1 MEQNESYYELGK
13 WIPSAALFIT
23 WPKEKW
29 VYLGLKANCLWSWPT
44 TLTRFS
50 EPQIKLFFM
59 WFFFSLLINFWQHY
73 IDRKKI
79 HHENN
84 YWSFGEF
91 QGKFIKWEHLFNTT
105 RGCWEELW
113 NFLGDTWSFPGGS
126 AELLWANCHSFRVD
140 LLWMALS
147 ENRESPEVPAFN

>member
-1 MEQNESYYELGK
+1 MNPICSTFHYLTKRKMGLLRAES
-13 WIPSAALFIT
+13 
-23 WPKEKW
+23 
-29 VYLGLKANCLWSWPT
+29 
-44 TLTRFS
+44 
-50 EPQIKLFFM
+50 KLLVVLAYNTHQVFWATNQTIFYVI
-59 WFFFSLLINFWQHY
+59 FFSLLINFWQHY